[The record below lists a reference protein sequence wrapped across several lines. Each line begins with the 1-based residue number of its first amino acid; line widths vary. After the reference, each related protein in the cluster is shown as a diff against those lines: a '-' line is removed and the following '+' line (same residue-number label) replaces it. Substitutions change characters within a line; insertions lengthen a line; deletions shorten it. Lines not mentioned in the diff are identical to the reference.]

1 MANPDLHLPDFKAFE
16 TAKMLDIILCVR
28 HFDRIGGYFL
38 QTDLAAKNRTAVFV
52 GTLRHQRACRAA
64 MTGIH
69 TTFLKTP
76 GSSVV

>member
-1 MANPDLHLPDFKAFE
+1 MANPDLLLPDFKAFE
-16 TAKMLDIILCVR
+16 TAKMLNIILRVS

-38 QTDLAAKNRTAVFV
+38 QTDLAAENRASVFV
-52 GTLRHQRACRAA
+52 GTLHHQRACRAA

-76 GSSVV
+76 GCL